1 MSETKPFASLSP
13 SLLARKG
20 AARPAMRPQLQAL
33 HVEAAPYV
41 EQHAA
46 YYGEYPHLV
55 DADVGDPATDNDLG
69 WNDIVGED
77 LVTAPTQPEVLRQ
90 IETLASAINTRAEA
104 RSALAVTSAGE
115 NDNLAPHSS
124 RRSGSAL
131 KEGRKAAFTLR
142 LDAHRHLRLRLA
154 CAVENRSAQHL
165 VSEALDLFLETMP
178 GLEDLA
184 RRARQS

>member
-20 AARPAMRPQLQAL
+20 AARPAMRSQLQAL
-33 HVEAAPYV
+33 HVQAAPYV
-41 EQHAA
+41 EQNEAYHA
-46 YYGEYPHLV
+46 EYPRIV
-55 DADVGDPATDNDLG
+55 DGGSSDLATDNDLG
-69 WNDIVGED
+69 WNDIVGEE
-77 LVTAPTQPEVLRQ
+77 LITAPAQPEVLKQ
-90 IETLASAINTRAEA
+90 IETLANAINMRVETKSVKAA
-104 RSALAVTSAGE
+104 ASASE
-115 NDNLAPHSS
+115 NDNIAPHSS

-131 KEGRKAAFTLR
+131 KDGRKAAFTLR

-184 RRARQS
+184 LRARQS